1 MKELF
6 TDIRNTQDFEGL
18 LLFSSEGELIYKEI
32 LSPPSEKIYNRESWG
47 FLMRS
52 LNGIREAQLVY
63 EKSRI
68 YVRETAIGYL
78 LILTGMFAPIA
89 KIRLYCDVLLPTLNE
104 MNTSKGLKRFFKKR
118 K

>member
-6 TDIRNTQDFEGL
+6 NDIRNTEDFEAL
-18 LLFSSEGELIYKEI
+18 LLLSSEGELIYQEI
-32 LSPPSEKIYNRESWG
+32 LSPHSEQIYNKESWRS
-47 FLMRS
+47 LVLS
-52 LNGIREAQLVY
+52 LNGIREAQMVY

-78 LILTGMFAPIA
+78 MILTGLFAPIA
-89 KIRLYCDVLLPTLNE
+89 KIRLYCDVLLPALNE
-104 MNTSKGLKRFFKKR
+104 MKAGKGLKRFFKKR

>member
-6 TDIRNTQDFEGL
+6 NDIRNTEDFEGL
-18 LLFSSEGELIYKEI
+18 LLFSYEGELIYQEI
-32 LSPPSEKIYNRESWG
+32 LSPPSEKIHNRESWR

-63 EKSRI
+63 EKSRV

-78 LILTGMFAPIA
+78 MILTGRFAPIA

-104 MNTSKGLKRFFKKR
+104 MKTSKGLKRFFKKS